1 MLKRFF
7 AGLFICTA
15 AIAAEGN
22 STDDFSVPGYE
33 FQNKVIRYDRN
44 QKNCDSLPAGLEKDF
59 ACAAAAYYKG
69 NFEKSLSAYNALIGK
84 DSSLDKS
91 ILSRIARS
99 QFEEKQYAKARKTLS
114 QGDARFPND
123 SEWKEFADRI
133 RLDLT
138 LQDPNL
144 KPKLKADSIDMFL
157 KNYGDDPSVPRLRY
171 QKGVL
176 LEQARWF
183 KAAKKAYLYVIAHP
197 SEYGDQAWEALR
209 RIREHSTDET
219 LDEKITYSS
228 RLCAK
233 GFNEECI
240 AIVDSILALGAS
252 QAKPRDTS
260 KVPTLKTFEDS
271 LNWRLPPSSIP
282 VKTRITLWENRAAAY
297 KNLKKDTIAIQHYAF
312 LTDSIEPRASWLQ
325 SLARLYRS
333 NKMDSLAQKV
343 DLMFQEKFRYT
354 LQNANNIWVRAFEQ
368 EQKGLYA
375 EAISSYDSLTI
386 RQFKNSKKVQWVQ
399 FRIAL
404 CYLKQN
410 QIDSAIAHFEK
421 AKQEGFLWSSS
432 GARMFLG
439 DIYFAQGKLDSAKEA
454 YLDCIRD
461 FPVGYYAHR
470 SRIKLIENKL
480 MDSTAVPWL
489 APQDL
494 SDSATLAWI
503 HTVQAGSADSSHSVG
518 RFQMVKRLLDLGFAE
533 EAYDFFQFA
542 KKKNKSR
549 LDFLYSYGT
558 LFLAYDELIQGY
570 ALARQFQN
578 EIPRKHLGDAP
589 RNVMKFLYPMPFPDK
604 VTAFADS
611 SIDPLFVYSV
621 MRQESTFNYLIT
633 SPANARGLLQ
643 VIPPTAK
650 KLAQAEGIKPF
661 NPNLLYNPY
670 MNIRLGV
677 RYLKDLLVEYENDP
691 MYVLANYNAGPKPA
705 KRWQAAG
712 KDMPWDL
719 RAEEISYWETRD
731 YVKRCLGN
739 YWVYTEIWKR

>member
-1 MLKRFF
+1 MLKKIF
-7 AGLFICTA
+7 AGLFICA
-15 AIAAEGN
+15 ATVCAAEN
-22 STDDFSVPGYE
+22 STDDALVPGYE

-69 NFEKSLSAYNALIGK
+69 SFVKSLAAYKKLIGK

-99 QFEEKQYAKARKTLS
+99 QFEDKQFAKARETLKL
-114 QGDARFPND
+114 GDERFPKD
-123 SEWKEFADRI
+123 DEWKEFADRI

-138 LQDPNL
+138 LQESGI
-144 KPKLKADSIDMFL
+144 KPKAKADSIDVFL
-157 KNYGDDPSVPRLRY
+157 KNYGDDESVPRLRY
-171 QKGVL
+171 KKGVL
-176 LEQARWF
+176 LEQAHWF

-209 RIREHSTDET
+209 RIRSRSIAET

-233 GFNEECI
+233 GFHEECI
-240 AIVDSILALGAS
+240 AIVDSILAQGEAE
-252 QAKPRDTS
+252 APARDTS
-260 KVPTLKTFEDS
+260 KIPNLKTSEDS
-271 LNWRLPPSSIP
+271 LNWKLAPSSISL
-282 VKTRITLWENRAAAY
+282 KTRISLWENRANAY
-297 KNLKKDTIAIQHYAF
+297 KRLKKDTLAIGYYEF
-312 LTDSIEPRASWLQ
+312 LIDSVEPRAGWLQ
-325 SLARLYRS
+325 SLARLYRA
-333 NKMDSLAQKV
+333 NRMDSLAQKI
-343 DLMFQEKFRYT
+343 DFFFQEKFRYT
-354 LQNANNIWVRAFEQ
+354 MQNADNIWVRAFEQ
-368 EQKGLYA
+368 EQKGLYDD
-375 EAISSYDSLTI
+375 AISSYDSLTI
-386 RQFKNSKKVQWVQ
+386 RQFKNSPKVKWVQ

-410 QIDSAIAHFEK
+410 KIDSAIAHFEK
-421 AKQEGFLWSSS
+421 AKSEEYLWSSS

-439 DIYFAQGKLDSAKEA
+439 DIYLAQGKLEEAKTA
-454 YLDCIRD
+454 YLDCIQD

-470 SRIKLIENKL
+470 SRIKLIESKL
-480 MDSTAVPWL
+480 MDSTTVPWL
-489 APQDL
+489 APRDM
-494 SDSATLAWI
+494 SEEETIRWI
-503 HTVQAGSADSSHSVG
+503 QTTQAGTSDSSHSVG
-518 RFQMVKRLLDLGFAE
+518 RYEMVKRLLDLGFAE
-533 EAYDFFQFA
+533 EAYDVFQFA
-542 KKKNKSR
+542 KKKNQKR
-549 LDFLYSYGT
+549 LDFLYTYGT
-558 LFLAYDELIQGY
+558 LFLSYNEIIQGY

-578 EIPRKHLGDAP
+578 AIPRRYLADAP
-589 RNVMKFLYPMPFPDK
+589 RNVMKFLYPKPFYDK
-604 VTAFADS
+604 VVAAADS

-650 KLAQAEGIKPF
+650 KLAKAEGISDYH
-661 NPNLLYNPY
+661 PNLLYNPY

-712 KDMPWDL
+712 KDIPWDR

-739 YWVYTEIWKR
+739 YWVYSEVWNR